1 MWFACHPIHGAT
13 PTNNLTPL
21 QPPPAIPPPPLPKGH
36 TELAALEPGM
46 REMQHHLRLSRRAFA
61 QQARIAEAKRMQL
74 ELLLST
80 GQVTVRALCGCSFLR
95 G

>member
-1 MWFACHPIHGAT
+1 
-13 PTNNLTPL
+13 
-21 QPPPAIPPPPLPKGH
+21 
-36 TELAALEPGM
+36 M